1 MRCLFHIIY
10 IYSGWMKNACLN
22 QHKVYLHHNF
32 KKNEHMPSKAW
43 CPYHGLLMIKESEWS
58 VYLEFSCCQ
67 CRTQTS
73 GILLSSTTSD
83 WGCLPLFPMTH
94 PSRAVKRCGSADWNP
109 FMVHAWCCSTTFF
122 SCIFGI
128 FGHCCSRTVGRM
140 QWTNSMDCL
149 FCFKTLR
156 FSLSLCWR
164 SQQCPGLAT
173 MKHSEFEMIC
183 TTPEIFRVTQ
193 SLFRHAIFCIG
204 TQGQEA
210 ITWKPCFKWPVYIKH
225 SLLVFRCKFT
235 IYKFGHALF
244 ILE

>member
-1 MRCLFHIIY
+1 
-10 IYSGWMKNACLN
+10 
-22 QHKVYLHHNF
+22 
-32 KKNEHMPSKAW
+32 
-43 CPYHGLLMIKESEWS
+43 
-58 VYLEFSCCQ
+58 
-67 CRTQTS
+67 
-73 GILLSSTTSD
+73 
-83 WGCLPLFPMTH
+83 
-94 PSRAVKRCGSADWNP
+94 
-109 FMVHAWCCSTTFF
+109 
-122 SCIFGI
+122 
-128 FGHCCSRTVGRM
+128 
-140 QWTNSMDCL
+140 
-149 FCFKTLR
+149 
-156 FSLSLCWR
+156 
-164 SQQCPGLAT
+164 